1 MQMVLQERLLACF
14 AEAQPCILQTD
25 LLAGGILTDQQI
37 PNQVAGNLQGLEEV
51 AQGTVYPCLPL
62 MCLPSTG
69 LPLACLLGV
78 TVEETSEGT
87 CGGTAGLEG
96 SVVEP
101 LLKEVVSG
109 KAAEQQSLL
118 EEEGSAVLGHGCLSS

>member
-1 MQMVLQERLLACF
+1 M
-14 AEAQPCILQTD
+14 AQSY

-87 CGGTAGLEG
+87 CGGTAGLEA

-118 EEEGSAVLGHGCLSS
+118 EEEGSAVLGLRNKKHILCSEFSNLTIPLKDYN

>member
-1 MQMVLQERLLACF
+1 M
-14 AEAQPCILQTD
+14 AQSY
-25 LLAGGILTDQQI
+25 LLAGGILADQQI

-69 LPLACLLGV
+69 LPLACFLGV

-87 CGGTAGLEG
+87 CGGTAGLEA
-96 SVVEP
+96 

-118 EEEGSAVLGHGCLSS
+118 EEEGSAVLGLRNKKSTSYVVSFPT

>member
-1 MQMVLQERLLACF
+1 M
-14 AEAQPCILQTD
+14 AQSY
-25 LLAGGILTDQQI
+25 LLAGGILADQQI

-51 AQGTVYPCLPL
+51 AQGTVYP
-62 MCLPSTG
+62 CLPSTG

-87 CGGTAGLEG
+87 CGGTAGLEA

-118 EEEGSAVLGHGCLSS
+118 EEEGSAVLGLRNKKSTSYVVSFPT